1 MRHSVEIPAT
11 EDSMSMEKL
20 KKAEGVLI
28 LLALL
33 VLLVVALFRQ

>member
-1 MRHSVEIPAT
+1 MN
-11 EDSMSMEKL
+11 MEKL

-28 LLALL
+28 LLALF

>member
-1 MRHSVEIPAT
+1 
-11 EDSMSMEKL
+11 MSMEKL

-33 VLLVVALFRQ
+33 VLLVVALFRH

>member
-1 MRHSVEIPAT
+1 
-11 EDSMSMEKL
+11 MSMEKL